1 MKIISPQTKKIIE
14 EFIPTVKNIIKE
26 RKEKYKENYDEAIF
40 QVLILLLTT
49 VTVLINVTYSIFLKF
64 DLNNIFSK
72 DNFLSFIDL
81 IKSNMF
87 IFVLRYISDKNLF
100 KEIINNFNEIN
111 LRIINK
117 MKKIF
122 ILTILYIIFY
132 IVIELLNSQF
142 FNGNDTKFNFNNI
155 FELIF
160 ITVDVFR
167 VMMKFIIEKA
177 IKIPTMISIITCII
191 FILNDLIYLIIIKF
205 INKLK

>member
-177 IKIPTMISIITCII
+177 IKIH
-191 FILNDLIYLIIIKF
+191 K
-205 INKLK
+205 KV